1 MQDYKYIPAAVFRGV
16 FDGDG
21 HTITNLTINQP
32 QGENVGLIGLLEQGT
47 IKNIELKNANITGR
61 TRVGALVGRTMY
73 ATIINCGVEAVVS
86 GANDV
91 GGIVGMFNNSTMNNC
106 YALAKITGTVETAGG
121 LVGAANR
128 SIDPSTATIIENCY
142 SKADVTIPRFGGVIA
157 GYDESVAGENY
168 KVTYRN
174 IYYENNK
181 NALGNTN
188 NLDGF
193 ISLNLDEFTNGT
205 LLNNLNNN
213 VQDGYYSWT
222 NGVNNYPVFNIVVE
236 TNKIALQIA
245 IEMAENAS
253 LENVVPAV
261 VEEFNAALENAQTVY
276 ANDNATQEEV
286 ETTIAS
292 LTKALAR
299 LEANLSNLV
308 VNGTNTS
315 VKLGVSLNTGDTTYM
330 FNVLG
335 LMALLSVV
343 ACLKKKK
350 FN

>member
-1 MQDYKYIPAAVFRGV
+1 
-16 FDGDG
+16 
-21 HTITNLTINQP
+21 
-32 QGENVGLIGLLEQGT
+32 
-47 IKNIELKNANITGR
+47 
-61 TRVGALVGRTMY
+61 
-73 ATIINCGVEAVVS
+73 
-86 GANDV
+86 
-91 GGIVGMFNNSTMNNC
+91 
-106 YALAKITGTVETAGG
+106 
-121 LVGAANR
+121 
-128 SIDPSTATIIENCY
+128 
-142 SKADVTIPRFGGVIA
+142 
-157 GYDESVAGENY
+157 
-168 KVTYRN
+168 
-174 IYYENNK
+174 
-181 NALGNTN
+181 
-188 NLDGF
+188 
-193 ISLNLDEFTNGT
+193 
-205 LLNNLNNN
+205 
-213 VQDGYYSWT
+213 
-222 NGVNNYPVFNIVVE
+222 
-236 TNKIALQIA
+236 
-245 IEMAENAS
+245 MAESAS